1 MDKNYK
7 IVFAN
12 QKGGVGKTTLCMLFA
27 NYLASQNKPVCVV
40 DTDLQR
46 SIFTQRNDDLR
57 GLGRD
62 PQNLTEE
69 QKQHIPYLVQT
80 FSLKDP
86 KMVQQMMESIS
97 GTPGYFLFDAPGSI
111 NEEGLVQLFALSDF
125 IVCPYQYEK
134 KTINSTGI
142 FIEVVNELKDH
153 IQGMHTEMFFVPNK
167 YDSRSGTLREL
178 QSYMQTDDLFK
189 KFGQVTPRIPQHI
202 GLTRIDSLSN
212 TSDQVKDCRA
222 AFDYL
227 IRNMR

>member
-1 MDKNYK
+1 MEKNYK

-27 NYLASQNKPVCVV
+27 NYLSSLDKPVCVV
-40 DTDLQR
+40 DTDLQKT
-46 SIFTQRNDDLR
+46 IYTQRDDDMKE
-57 GLGRD
+57 LGWD
-62 PQNLTEE
+62 PANLTED
-69 QKQHIPYLVQT
+69 QQAHIPYVVQA

-86 KMVQQMMESIS
+86 KAVGDMMRSVS
-97 GTPGYFLFDAPGSI
+97 NTPGYFLFDAPGSI
-111 NEEGLVQLFALSDF
+111 NEDGLIQLFALSDY

-134 KTINSTGI
+134 KTISSTGI

-153 IQGMHTEMFFVPNK
+153 IKGMNTELFLVPNK
-167 YDSRSGTLREL
+167 FDSRSGTAREL

-189 KFGQVTPRIPQHI
+189 KFGQVTPRVPFHI
-202 GLTRIDSLSN
+202 GLTRIDTMSN
-212 TSDQVKDCRA
+212 TADQIRDCKP

>member
-12 QKGGVGKTTLCMLFA
+12 QKGGVGKTTLCILFA
-27 NYLASQNKPVCVV
+27 NYLASQGKPVCVV

-46 SIFTQRNDDLR
+46 SIYTQREDDLKQM
-57 GLGRD
+57 GLD
-62 PQNLTEE
+62 PKNLTDE
-69 QKQHIPYLVQT
+69 QKQKLPYLVQA

-86 KMVQQMMESIS
+86 QSVQTMMESINN
-97 GTPGYFLFDAPGSI
+97 TPGYFLFDAPGSI
-111 NEEGLVQLFALSDF
+111 NEDGLVQLFALSDF

-153 IQGMHTEMFFVPNK
+153 IDGMHTELFFVPNK

-202 GLTRIDSLSN
+202 GLTRIDTISN
-212 TSDQVKDCRA
+212 SADQLKDCRS

-227 IRNMR
+227 IRNMK